1 MRYYSRAY
9 IIYLIFEY
17 SNTNVF
23 HFHGLKTDALF
34 STFFFWKMVDYH
46 VNVIASF
53 FQQYIFLEAKNVE
66 PHLHFQSL
74 FSKGF
79 LKIHIMDLH
88 EWEEAC
94 L

>member
-1 MRYYSRAY
+1 
-9 IIYLIFEY
+9 
-17 SNTNVF
+17 
-23 HFHGLKTDALF
+23 
-34 STFFFWKMVDYH
+34 MVDYH

-53 FQQYIFLEAKNVE
+53 FQQYIFLEAKKNVR

-88 EWEEAC
+88 E
-94 L
+94 

>member
-1 MRYYSRAY
+1 
-9 IIYLIFEY
+9 
-17 SNTNVF
+17 
-23 HFHGLKTDALF
+23 
-34 STFFFWKMVDYH
+34 MVDYH

-88 EWEEAC
+88 E
-94 L
+94 